1 MDKSTRTPILDPVL
15 LALRS
20 RRVII
25 ALVGVAVALLV
36 AYVPQLAGVQDAL
49 IVLVG
54 TLALAL
60 IGGLSWE
67 DAAHAGRQRAEQ
79 PIGQPEEA
87 LRDLIRGVLE
97 EIGLLQSEAG
107 DSSPTPDA

>member
-1 MDKSTRTPILDPVL
+1 MDKSSRTPILDPVL

-25 ALVGVAVALLV
+25 ALVSVAVALLV
-36 AYVPQLAGVQDAL
+36 AYVPELANVQDAL

-54 TLALAL
+54 TLSLAL

-67 DAAHAGRQRAEQ
+67 DAANAGRQRAEQ
-79 PIGQPEEA
+79 PAGPPDEA
-87 LRDLIRGVLE
+87 VRDLIRAILE
-97 EIGLLQSEAG
+97 EIGLLPSES
-107 DSSPTPDA
+107 DTPAPGA

>member
-20 RRVII
+20 RRVLI
-25 ALVGVAVALLV
+25 ALVSVFVALLV
-36 AYVPQLAGVQDAL
+36 AYVPELAGIQDAL
-49 IVLVG
+49 IVLIG

-67 DAAHAGRQRAEQ
+67 DAASAGRDRAQQ
-79 PIGQPEEA
+79 PAGQPDEA

-97 EIGLLQSEAG
+97 EIGILRPG
-107 DSSPTPDA
+107 DQPVSTAEKQ

>member
-1 MDKSTRTPILDPVL
+1 MDKSTRTPILDPLL

-25 ALVGVAVALLV
+25 ALISVAVALLV
-36 AYVPQLAGVQDAL
+36 AYVPELASVQDAL

-67 DAAHAGRQRAEQ
+67 DAANASRQRAEQ
-79 PIGQPEEA
+79 PAGQPEDA
-87 LRDLIRGVLE
+87 LRDLIRGILE
-97 EIGLLQSEAG
+97 ELGLLPPGSNN
-107 DSSPTPDA
+107 PTPDA